1 MPITN
6 EPTTDGH
13 NIETFSAHARK
24 IVQAARLHANNL
36 LRSAD
41 ELEKLINPV
50 IDSVRLLSRDHTN
63 AKYNEGF
70 EIRESQLKAN
80 LKQLTENVD
89 KCTEVVDSVSQLQK
103 LNLSEIAT
111 CISTAQEKQAM
122 SQGKSQKVF
131 NLISRL
137 NNTTKIN

>member
-1 MPITN
+1 M
-6 EPTTDGH
+6 
-13 NIETFSAHARK
+13 
-24 IVQAARLHANNL
+24 

-80 LKQLTENVD
+80 LKQLTEIVD
-89 KCTEVVDSVSQLQK
+89 KCSKVLDVISPLQRLDLK
-103 LNLSEIAT
+103 EIAT
-111 CISTAQEKQAM
+111 
-122 SQGKSQKVF
+122 QGKSQKVM
-131 NLISRL
+131 NLIFRL
-137 NNTTKIN
+137 KNTTLCIITIN